1 MEYTTIRAK
10 NRIRVKKKIRAKK
23 RMKAASRRGKRLQ
36 TIRAKK
42 RMKAASR
49 RGKRLQT
56 RERVS
61 CPILVKVNNKKRR
74 RKDRRLRLG
83 DSERKKSRFKREV

>member
-10 NRIRVKKKIRAKK
+10 NRIRVKKK
-23 RMKAASRRGKRLQ
+23 
-36 TIRAKK
+36 IRAKK